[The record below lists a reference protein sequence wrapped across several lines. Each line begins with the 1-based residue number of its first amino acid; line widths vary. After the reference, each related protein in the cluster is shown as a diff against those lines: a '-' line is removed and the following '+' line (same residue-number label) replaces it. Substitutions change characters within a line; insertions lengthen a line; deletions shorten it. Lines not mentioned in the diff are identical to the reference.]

1 MTPPVSLHH
10 SLRMAEL
17 KPSLLAVH
25 PNSFGRYGVEGAIL
39 TLGELGVRYLE
50 LPIKSSGVP
59 SFFGEQPVLTES
71 SGPADVA
78 RVHRVLGA
86 AGIAVCSANVT
97 SGNPLQ
103 ESVLNI
109 TLRKLRLA
117 AELGVTLAIGG
128 AGEAADEAERVL
140 LLRNLAAIGDE
151 AARLGMVY
159 CFETHPGLCRNAAAM
174 LDTMQALQHDHLRL
188 NFDTGNILY
197 YNAGANVGEPLQ
209 QVAPFVRHVHLKDT
223 NGKPGEWH
231 FPALGAGGAVDFGAV
246 RRILCDCGFGGPFS
260 LEIEGIAGEPPPE
273 LDLYR
278 RRIADSLAHLRQC
291 GYFGES

>member
-1 MTPPVSLHH
+1 
-10 SLRMAEL
+10 MAEL

-39 TLGELGVRYLE
+39 TLAELGIRYLE

-59 SFFGEQPVLTES
+59 SFFGEQPLLTES

-78 RVHRVLGA
+78 RVQRVLGA
-86 AGIAVCSANVT
+86 AGISVCSVNVT

-103 ESVLNI
+103 KSVLSI
-109 TLRKLRLA
+109 TLQKLRLA
-117 AELGVTLAIGG
+117 AEFGVTLAIGG
-128 AGEAADEAERVL
+128 AGEAANEAEREA

-159 CFETHPGLCRNAAAM
+159 CFETHPGLCSNANGM
-174 LDTMQALQHDHLRL
+174 LDTMRSLQHDHLQL

-197 YNAGANVGEPLQ
+197 YNAAADVGESLRR
-209 QVAPFVRHVHLKDT
+209 VAPFVRHVHLKDT
-223 NGKPGEWH
+223 NGRPGEWH

-246 RRILCDCGFGGPFS
+246 RQILGACGFDGPFS

-273 LDLYR
+273 LSLYR
-278 RRIADSLAHLRQC
+278 RRIADSLVHLRQC
-291 GYFGES
+291 GYFGEPRTTS